1 MVLLNVANGKDVND
15 IFGFPIPVV
24 AERRQLS
31 LLHQAARMLENL
43 LSN

>member
-1 MVLLNVANGKDVND
+1 MTSLD
-15 IFGFPIPVV
+15 FPILVV